1 MTADVGNLYLDGRKH
16 RWLNDGRWHDLI
28 MILDNA
34 TSVIYYAQP
43 VRDLLR
49 ASSGAGIDA
58 NGSTVEKAGTWK
70 PRKPKA
76 AGAGQ

>member
-1 MTADVGNLYLDGRKH
+1 V
-16 RWLNDGRWHDLI
+16 
-28 MILDNA
+28 ILDNA

-58 NGSTVEKAGTWK
+58 NGSTLEKAGPWK